1 MRRKLLFYVALAAI
15 AGAIAGG
22 VMTTLVTDDTDPA
35 ASAAADGERKVLYW
49 HDPMVPGPKFDK
61 PGKSP
66 FMNMELVPV
75 YADQAPAADDGAITV
90 RPEVINTLGVRTAV
104 ATRKAEPRR
113 VTTPG
118 YVFRDANGL
127 ALLVDVLERD
137 AGWVRRGLAA
147 EIRVPDIA
155 ERQWRG
161 TVEHV
166 APDID
171 IGARSF
177 KARIRI
183 NEPGAA
189 LKANVYAEATII
201 GPRPAAGRLL
211 IPREALIRTGTRNA
225 VVLALGDGRFKPVP
239 VVPGPEVG
247 DMIEI
252 RDGLKEGDRVVTSGQ
267 FLIDSEANVR
277 ASFTRMEGEST
288 SAPGAAPQ
296 QSDQ

>member
-1 MRRKLLFYVALAAI
+1 MKRKPLLYVALAAI
-15 AGAIAGG
+15 GGAIAGV
-22 VMTTLVTDDTDPA
+22 VMTTFVTDDIDPS
-35 ASAAADGERKVLYW
+35 ASAADGERKVLYW

-66 FMNMELVPV
+66 FMDMELVPV
-75 YADQAPAADDGAITV
+75 YADAAPAADDGAITV
-90 RPEVINTLGVRTAV
+90 RPEIINTLGVRTAV

-118 YVFRDANGL
+118 YVFRDASGL
-127 ALLVDVLERD
+127 TLLVDVLERD
-137 AGWVRRGLAA
+137 ASWVRAGLAA
-147 EIRVPDIA
+147 EIRVPDSA
-155 ERQWRG
+155 GRQWRG

-239 VVPGPEVG
+239 VVSGPEVG

-277 ASFTRMEGEST
+277 ASFTRMEAEGV